1 MTAFPLAL
9 TYDDVLLVPRR
20 SGVQSRGD
28 VSTASRF
35 TRALTLAAPIV
46 AANMETVCEARM
58 AIEMARVGGI
68 GVIHRFL
75 TVGAQVAEV
84 ERVKRAENLVI
95 VNPYAI
101 AGTASIADARAE
113 MRLRDVSSLLVV
125 DEAGR
130 LAGILTT
137 RDLVLSPAPSDRVT
151 LHATPLDRLITAPV
165 DTDTEAAREL
175 LHRHRLEKLP
185 IVDGDGRATGLITM
199 RDLVALRDRP
209 LASKD
214 ARGRLLVGAA
224 IGVRGDWIERSH
236 ALVAAGADALVLD
249 IAHGH
254 AEHAVRALE
263 QLRSELPGTQLVAGN
278 VATGDGARDLC
289 LAGADAVKVGVGPGS
304 ACTTRIVAGVGV
316 PQLTAVLDAVAACR
330 EHDVPVIADGGIR
343 EPGDVAKAIAA
354 GAETVMVGNLLAG
367 TDESPGVVVKRGG
380 QKFKVYR
387 GMASAEATRVRM
399 AAEGAEPQ
407 EGTELTQ
414 VVPEG
419 VEATVP
425 YSDGAAGI
433 VGRLVGGLRSAM
445 SYADARS
452 VAEFHA
458 NAQFV
463 QITYAGLIE
472 SRPHDLH

>member
-1 MTAFPLAL
+1 M
-9 TYDDVLLVPRR
+9 
-20 SGVQSRGD
+20 
-28 VSTASRF
+28 
-35 TRALTLAAPIV
+35 
-46 AANMETVCEARM
+46 
-58 AIEMARVGGI
+58 
-68 GVIHRFL
+68 
-75 TVGAQVAEV
+75 
-84 ERVKRAENLVI
+84 
-95 VNPYAI
+95 
-101 AGTASIADARAE
+101 
-113 MRLRDVSSLLVV
+113 
-125 DEAGR
+125 
-130 LAGILTT
+130 
-137 RDLVLSPAPSDRVT
+137 
-151 LHATPLDRLITAPV
+151 TAPV
-165 DTDTEAAREL
+165 GIGLDEAREL

-185 IVDGDGRATGLITM
+185 IVDDAGRATGLVTM
-199 RDLVALRDRP
+199 RDLVAMRDRP
-209 LASKD
+209 GATKD
-214 ARGRLLVGAA
+214 ARGRLLVAAA

-254 AEHAVRALE
+254 AEHAVHALE
-263 QLRSELPGTQLVAGN
+263 HLRSELPGVQLVAGN

-316 PQLTAVLDAVAACR
+316 PQLTAVLDAVRACR
-330 EHDVPVIADGGIR
+330 EFDVPVIADGGIR

-354 GAETVMVGNLLAG
+354 GAESVMVGNLLAG
-367 TDESPGVVVKRGG
+367 TDESPGTVVKRGG

-387 GMASAEATRVRM
+387 GMASAEATLVRM
-399 AAEGAEPQ
+399 AAEGVDPP
-407 EGTELTQ
+407 EGTEFTQ

-425 YSDGAAGI
+425 YRDAAAGI

-452 VAEFHA
+452 INEFHA

>member
-1 MTAFPLAL
+1 MLELPLAL

-20 SGVQSRGD
+20 SSVASRSD
-28 VSTASRF
+28 VSTSARF
-35 TRALTLAAPIV
+35 TRTLRLSAPV
-46 AANMETVCEARM
+46 VSANMETVTEARM
-58 AIEMARVGGI
+58 AIAMARVGGI

-75 TVGAQVAEV
+75 PVAAQVAEV

-95 VNPYAI
+95 DAPYAI
-101 AGTASIADARAE
+101 ARSATVADAQAL
-113 MRLRDVSSLLVV
+113 MREREVSSLLVL
-125 DEAGR
+125 DEEGR

-137 RDLVLSPAPSDRVT
+137 RDLALSPPGSDLVGAHATSRDRLVTAAPGVPLEEARDL
-151 LHATPLDRLITAPV
+151 LHAR
-165 DTDTEAAREL
+165 
-175 LHRHRLEKLP
+175 RLEKLP
-185 IVDGDGRATGLITM
+185 LVGTDGRIAGLITM

-209 LASKD
+209 LATKD
-214 ARGRLLVGAA
+214 ERGRLLVAAA
-224 IGVRGDWIERSH
+224 IGVRDDWMERAH

-254 AEHAVRALE
+254 AEHAVQALLELRAA
-263 QLRSELPGTQLVAGN
+263 LPNAQLVAGN

-289 LAGADAVKVGVGPGS
+289 AAGADAVKVGVGPGS

-330 EHDVPVIADGGIR
+330 AHDVPVIADGGIR

-367 TDESPGVVVKRGG
+367 TDESPGTIVTRGG

-387 GMASAEATRVRM
+387 GMASAAATRIRR
-399 AAEGAEPQ
+399 AAEGIEPP
-407 EGTELTQ
+407 EGTEFSQ

-425 YSDGAAGI
+425 YRDAASGI
-433 VGRLVGGLRSAM
+433 VGALVGGLRSAM
-445 SYADARS
+445 SYADARTI
-452 VAEFHA
+452 AEFHA

-463 QITYAGLIE
+463 RITSAGLTE